1 MKTKNKLSKKTGIII
16 LQLSLFLIAV
26 AIAVKPSIFEGT
38 SVFNERALTA
48 FTLTLVQAEI
58 FLWLGFKLFGKGT
71 FGKTQREITTNIIL
85 RYALFYA
92 LCLIAAL
99 IVFVLF
105 LYVQYWIHG
114 WAMNKVIYNF
124 IHFEFKVWFKAMNSG
139 LFVGTFIFVIMIW
152 QGALGQVIKFAEENL
167 IFQNQTLKNQIN
179 PHFLFNSLNTLSSLV
194 VSAPA
199 IAEKFINKL
208 SSIYRYILE
217 NSPKDKVPLALEL
230 AFINDYFYL
239 HQIRDED
246 KIALDINIT
255 NAEKY
260 EIMPVSLQL
269 LIENALKHN
278 MATRERP
285 LKMSI
290 YLEGDFIVVKNNL
303 QKMASQIAS
312 AQTGL
317 KNLSERVRFTTGKVL
332 IVEETVNDYIV
343 KIPLIL

>member
-1 MKTKNKLSKKTGIII
+1 MKTKNKLSKKAGLII
-16 LQLSLFLIAV
+16 LQLSLLLIAV
-26 AIAVKPSIFEGT
+26 FIALKASVFVGVSIFSEQ
-38 SVFNERALTA
+38 ALTP
-48 FTLTLVQAEI
+48 FILTLVQAEI
-58 FLWLGFKLFGKGT
+58 FIWIGFKLFGNGSY
-71 FGKTQREITTNIIL
+71 GKTQSEITWNIIL
-85 RYALFYA
+85 RYALFYVV
-92 LCLIAAL
+92 CMMISL

-105 LYVQYWIHG
+105 MYVQSWIHG
-114 WAMNKVIYNF
+114 WAMNKVMYNF
-124 IHFEFKVWFKAMNSG
+124 IHIEFKGWFMAMNKG
-139 LFVGTFIFVIMIW
+139 MLLGPFIFVILIW
-152 QGALGQVIKFAEENL
+152 QSALRQMLKFAEENL

-246 KIALDINIT
+246 KIALDINIS

-303 QKMASQIAS
+303 QKMASQITS